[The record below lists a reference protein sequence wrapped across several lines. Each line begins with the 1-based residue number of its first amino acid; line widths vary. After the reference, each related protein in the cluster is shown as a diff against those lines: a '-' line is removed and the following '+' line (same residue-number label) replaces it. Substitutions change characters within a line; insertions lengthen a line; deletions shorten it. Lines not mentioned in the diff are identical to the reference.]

1 MRRRRALVT
10 LKGMLDPLPVLRRLG
25 GVASVRTLHQHGFT
39 SHALAQAARE
49 RRIRRVRRGL
59 YADPQLPLAVL
70 VAALH
75 SGALTCVSILELK
88 GVWLLHAADHV
99 HVWLRPHTHPTE
111 HEGCECVTHWGPGAP
126 RYGMA
131 SVPDALVQLLR
142 CQGDEAFF
150 CAYESAWNR
159 RLLSSA
165 DRAHVKASIPAD
177 ARWMV
182 DLARPDAG
190 SGLESLTRL
199 RLHPF
204 GLHVQS
210 QANILGIEFVDLLI
224 EDAVIVE
231 VDGRR
236 NHETP
241 ERRHNDLRRDAMASE
256 LGLETLRF
264 DYAQVV
270 HTWEQVQA
278 SVLAAVARA
287 RARR

>member
-1 MRRRRALVT
+1 MATGTDASRA
-10 LKGMLDPLPVLRRLG
+10 G
-25 GVASVRTLHQHGFT
+25 
-39 SHALAQAARE
+39 ARE

-59 YADPQLPLAVL
+59 YADPQLPFEVVLA
-70 VAALH
+70 ADH
-75 SGALTCVSILELK
+75 GGALSCASVLQLQ
-88 GVWLLHAADHV
+88 GVWLLEPAEHV
-99 HVWLRPHTHPTE
+99 HVWLGPHAHPVR
-111 HEGCECVTHWGPGAP
+111 HDGCECTVHWGPGAP

-131 SVPDALVQLLR
+131 GVPDALVQLLR

-177 ARWMV
+177 ARLMV
-182 DLARPDAG
+182 DLAGPDAG

-204 GLHVQS
+204 GLQVQS

-287 RARR
+287 RARK